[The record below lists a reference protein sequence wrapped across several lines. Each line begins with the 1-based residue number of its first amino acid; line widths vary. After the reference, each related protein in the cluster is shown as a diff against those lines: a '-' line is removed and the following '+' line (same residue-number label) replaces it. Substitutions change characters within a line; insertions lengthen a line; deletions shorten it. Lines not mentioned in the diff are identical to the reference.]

1 MPADPEVVQRA
12 RTLRGAGLSTPQ
24 VAAELGGLPL
34 STVKA
39 WLTGVPVPEWTRR
52 PQAKDEDREAARDLR
67 REGLTYGE
75 IAARLHVSKSSVSL
89 WVRDLP
95 HPPRRPGGEARRRQA
110 HSRYYADLR
119 ESKEIRR
126 GHEVDAVATVVGPPS
141 LRELLIA
148 GAVAYWAEGSK
159 RKPWRP
165 AERVTFIN
173 SDPDMVRLF
182 LAFLAAM
189 GVSDDR
195 RTFRVAIHESAD
207 EAAARG
213 YWSEV
218 IAVPAV
224 EFQRTTLK
232 RHTPR
237 TVRKN
242 VGDDYH
248 GCLVV
253 GVRRSIGLYREI
265 EGIWR
270 AISRGASTL

>member
-1 MPADPEVVQRA
+1 M
-12 RTLRGAGLSTPQ
+12 
-24 VAAELGGLPL
+24 
-34 STVKA
+34 
-39 WLTGVPVPEWTRR
+39 
-52 PQAKDEDREAARDLR
+52 
-67 REGLTYGE
+67 
-75 IAARLHVSKSSVSL
+75 HVSKSSVSL

-95 HPPRRPGGEARRRQA
+95 HPPRRHAGEARRQRA
-110 HSRYYADLR
+110 HSQYYADLR

-126 GHEVDAVATVVGPPS
+126 GFEVDAVATVLGPPS
-141 LRELLIA
+141 LREVLIA

-182 LAFLAAM
+182 LALLAAM
-189 GVSDDR
+189 SVSDDR
-195 RTFRVAIHESAD
+195 RIFRVSIHESAD
-207 EAAARG
+207 EAAARE

-218 IAVPAV
+218 VAVPAA

-232 RHTPR
+232 RHNPR

-253 GVRRSIGLYREI
+253 SVRRSIGLYREI

-270 AISRGASTL
+270 ALGRPGSTLN